1 MSIFYVKN
9 HLNIFEYF
17 FGLVEGGFLVT
28 FFDNF
33 SLKKGPFC
41 PKVVTYTMK
50 SQPKLF
56 IDSAT
61 FGKISEGTLLCVT
74 V

>member
-17 FGLVEGGFLVT
+17 FSLAEVVFLVT

-33 SLKKGPFC
+33 SLKKRSLLS
-41 PKVVTYTMK
+41 K
-50 SQPKLF
+50 SGHDERAKQDLLIQPKLCYF
-56 IDSAT
+56 W
-61 FGKISEGTLLCVT
+61 KNK
-74 V
+74 